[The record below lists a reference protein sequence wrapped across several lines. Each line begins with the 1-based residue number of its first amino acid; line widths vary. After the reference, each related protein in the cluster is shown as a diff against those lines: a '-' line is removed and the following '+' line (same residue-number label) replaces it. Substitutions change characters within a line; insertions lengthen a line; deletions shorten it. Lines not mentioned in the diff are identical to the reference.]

1 MKAKN
6 ESDIVLTQ
14 LARTVNS
21 MIQNALPRYDYI
33 GSISK
38 ISTKAGYYS
47 VVINQQ
53 EYEIKN
59 GTGID
64 FKAGDRCLVHC
75 ISGKFNNKIIIAKL

>member
-6 ESDIVLTQ
+6 ESEIVLTQ

-21 MIQNALPRYDYI
+21 MIQNAIPRYDYI

-64 FKAGDRCLVHC
+64 FKTGDRCLVHC

>member
-6 ESDIVLTQ
+6 ESEIVLTQ

-21 MIQNALPRYDYI
+21 MIQNAIPRYDYV

>member
-6 ESDIVLTQ
+6 ESEIVLTQ

-21 MIQNALPRYDYI
+21 MIQNAIPRYDYI

-38 ISTKAGYYS
+38 ISAKAGYYS

>member
-6 ESDIVLTQ
+6 ESEIVLTQ

-21 MIQNALPRYDYI
+21 MIQNAIPRYDYI

-59 GTGID
+59 STGID

>member
-6 ESDIVLTQ
+6 ESEIVLTQ

>member
-6 ESDIVLTQ
+6 ESEITLTQ
-14 LARTVNS
+14 LARTINS
-21 MIQNALPRYDYI
+21 ITQNAIPRYDYI

-38 ISTKAGYYS
+38 VGTKTGYYS

-59 GTGID
+59 GTGND

>member
-6 ESDIVLTQ
+6 ESEIVLTQ

-21 MIQNALPRYDYI
+21 MIQNAIPRYDYI

-47 VVINQQ
+47 DVINQQ

-64 FKAGDRCLVHC
+64 FKVGDRCLVHC
-75 ISGKFNNKIIIAKL
+75 ISGKFNSKIIIAKL

>member
-6 ESDIVLTQ
+6 ESEIVLTQ

-21 MIQNALPRYDYI
+21 MIQNAIPRYDYI

-38 ISTKAGYYS
+38 ISTKAGCYS

-64 FKAGDRCLVHC
+64 FKAGDTC
-75 ISGKFNNKIIIAKL
+75 

>member
-6 ESDIVLTQ
+6 ESEIVLTQ

-21 MIQNALPRYDYI
+21 MIQNAIPRYDNI